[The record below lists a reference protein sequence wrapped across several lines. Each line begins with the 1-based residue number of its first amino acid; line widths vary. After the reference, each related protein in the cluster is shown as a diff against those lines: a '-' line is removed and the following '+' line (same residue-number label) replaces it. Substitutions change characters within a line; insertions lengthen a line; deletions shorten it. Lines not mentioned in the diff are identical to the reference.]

1 MRMSRFG
8 ALIGLGLCVVSAGC
22 SAGAGGGDGTGGGGT
37 AGGPGSGAGS
47 SGGGGSS
54 GQSGPGGT
62 AAGGFMVHGRV
73 ASLPALGGLHTLDAP
88 GGGTTA
94 KRVTHVMGVTPSS
107 QSTRRVVSQVAADGT
122 FSLDLDPA
130 RLWVL
135 VFVDATKVGSD
146 MVVGVFRA
154 KGLDTLAPTKKGSAD
169 LGDVTAK
176 DGAADGS
183 IPYDDLLAAMGVD
196 PTSALFLSSIDDMC
210 LRVVNPDVDGNGK
223 IDALEPGSTD
233 YRLDFHVQFAMQID
247 HAVSVDDLVG
257 AFLPD
262 TVTLR
267 YGGTGIYAS
276 FMRSQFP
283 AGWEPS
289 RWASFDEDVHY
300 APLGGMGPGNPLVT
314 HVGTNVAAADLST
327 SGYGEYASVGLMASP
342 GFDMPQGS
350 YRFGIGPT
358 TLTFTNV
365 RTATDS
371 QLQAAES
378 FIMPFVRLVKTDPS
392 CTTACAISTIDYEWR
407 KRTDAG
413 WVNATAGEIALVA
426 GEQGGFL
433 SIRLGND
440 PLKNIGFMIPKETV
454 TGTIPWGTAMTTDA
468 ATKAAA
474 VNATT
479 SDLCHVGLSYD
490 DKLGMRYFGAIG
502 DAPGTCPMP

>member
-1 MRMSRFG
+1 MKMRQLR
-8 ALIGLGLCVVSAGC
+8 ALIGLGLLLATAAC
-22 SAGAGGGDGTGGGGT
+22 SAGGGDDGSGGSGTP
-37 AGGPGSGAGS
+37 GGPGPGAGS
-47 SGGGGSS
+47 SSGGGGGSS
-54 GQSGPGGT
+54 GQSGPGGGAT
-62 AAGGFMVHGRV
+62 GGFMVRGRL
-73 ASLPALGGLHTLDAP
+73 ASPTALGALHTLDLP
-88 GGGTTA
+88 SGTPA

-107 QSTRRVVSQVAADGT
+107 QNTRRVVAEVEADGS
-122 FSLDLDPA
+122 FALDLDPA

-135 VFVDATKVGSD
+135 VFVDAKQVGSE

-154 KGLDTLAPTKKGSAD
+154 QGLDTLAPTKKGAVD
-169 LGDVTAK
+169 LGEVTAK
-176 DGAADGS
+176 DGAADPS
-183 IPYDDLLAAMGVD
+183 IAYDDLLSAMGVD
-196 PTSALFLSSIDDMC
+196 RASALFLSSIDDMC

-223 IDALEPGSTD
+223 IDALESGNAD
-233 YRLDFHVQFAMQID
+233 YRLDFHVQFAMQTD
-247 HAVSVDDLVG
+247 HAVTVDDLVG

-300 APLGGMGPGNPLVT
+300 APQGGMGPGSPLVALAGT
-314 HVGTNVAAADLST
+314 HVAAADLST
-327 SGYGEYASVGLMASP
+327 TGYGDYASVGLMATP

-358 TLTFTNV
+358 TLTFSDV
-365 RTATDS
+365 RTATDG

-378 FIMPFVRLVKTDPS
+378 FIMPYVRFVKTDPA
-392 CTTACAISTIDYEWR
+392 CTTACAISTIDYAWR

-413 WVNATAGEIALVA
+413 WVPATAGEIALVA

-440 PLKNIGFMIPKETV
+440 PAKNIGFTIPKETV
-454 TGTIPWGTAMTTDA
+454 TGSIAWGMAMTTDA
-468 ATKAAA
+468 ATKVAA
-474 VNATT
+474 VHATS

-490 DKLGMRYFGAIG
+490 DKLGMRYFGGMG
-502 DAPGTCPMP
+502 DAPGTCALP

>member
-1 MRMSRFG
+1 MAMCRFH
-8 ALIGLGLCVVSAGC
+8 ALIGLGLLAASAGC
-22 SAGAGGGDGTGGGGT
+22 SSGGGGGDDSGGGGAT
-37 AGGPGSGAGS
+37 SGDPGTGPGGS
-47 SGGGGSS
+47 SGGGSS
-54 GQSGPGGT
+54 GDRGPGG
-62 AAGGFMVHGRV
+62 AATGGFMVRGRV
-73 ASLPALGGLHTLDAP
+73 ASQAALGGLHTLDMP
-88 GGGTTA
+88 GAAAA

-107 QSTRRVVSQVAADGT
+107 QNTRRVVSQVAANGT

-135 VFVDATKVGSD
+135 VFVDATKIGSD
-146 MVVGVFRA
+146 MIVGVFRA
-154 KGLDTLAPTKKGSAD
+154 KGLDTLAPSKKGDAD

-183 IPYDDLLAAMGVD
+183 LPYDDLLAAMGVD
-196 PTSALFLSSIDDMC
+196 PASALFLSSIDDMC

-223 IDALEPGSTD
+223 IDALETSAAD
-233 YRLDFHVQFAMQID
+233 YRLDFHVQFAMQTD
-247 HAVSVDDLVG
+247 QPVTVADLTG

-267 YGGTGIYAS
+267 YGGTGIYTS
-276 FMRSQFP
+276 FMRSRFP

-300 APLGGMGPGNPLVT
+300 APMGGMGPGSPLVT
-314 HVGTNVAAADLST
+314 PAGMNVAAADLAT
-327 SGYGEYASVGLMASP
+327 SGYGEFASVGLMATP
-342 GFDMPQGS
+342 GFDLPQGS
-350 YRFGIGPT
+350 YRFGVGPT

-365 RTATDS
+365 RTATDA

-378 FIMPFVRLVKTDPS
+378 FIMPYVRLVKTDPT
-392 CTTACAISTIDYEWR
+392 CIAACSIRTIDYEWR

-413 WVNATAGEIALVA
+413 WVRATAGEIALVA
-426 GEQGGFL
+426 GDQGGFL

-440 PLKNIGFMIPKETV
+440 PMKNIGFTIPKETV
-454 TGTIPWGTAMTTDA
+454 TGTVPWGTAITQDA

-474 VNATT
+474 VDATT

-490 DKLGMRYFGAIG
+490 DKLGMRYFGGIG
-502 DAPGTCPMP
+502 DAPGTCAMP